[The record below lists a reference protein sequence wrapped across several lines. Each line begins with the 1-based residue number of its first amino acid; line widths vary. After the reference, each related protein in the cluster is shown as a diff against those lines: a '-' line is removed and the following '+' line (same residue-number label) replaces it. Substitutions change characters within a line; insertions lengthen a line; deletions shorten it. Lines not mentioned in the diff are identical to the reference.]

1 MGNITQVHFKD
12 GQESIYGITGL
23 KQWDKGQKLEI
34 SGLDVDEYVEVHFS
48 LQQYCG
54 TAKRM
59 LGKMVDGILHTD
71 IPAFIMEGPEYICA
85 GARTYSAYAW
95 VYVSDEESAET
106 IRKMEFV
113 IEARAKPDDY
123 AAPEDKDVIQAL
135 KEDIESKVSKSGH
148 DPDKVLATD
157 ADGNV
162 ITKDDI
168 EVDSKLSATSKNPI
182 QNKVATEELN
192 KKVNKNH
199 AVIMEKISMGRKTN
213 TNSGYHSVTL
223 GSMLE
228 ASNDNAYAEGYG
240 TKATASPSHA
250 EGMNTV
256 ASGRCSHA
264 EGEETLA
271 TDDDAHAEGYKTTA
285 SADTAHAEGWG
296 SISSNNAAHAE
307 GYHSFA
313 SGDSSHSEG
322 NDTWAQ
328 GDASHAEG
336 KSNYAIG
343 FASHVEGISNS
354 AYSEASHVQ
363 GRYASYDTL
372 EEYAHIIGNGTN
384 NEHRSNIH
392 TVDWNGNGWYKGR
405 LSQDGIPT
413 SEKDLTPKKYVD
425 DKLSDAL
432 ECIMQVNDR
441 LYEGRDLT
449 QVHAKE
455 IADFTDE
462 WNWIKERIQAR
473 NYTGIHVGDYI
484 PMNAENGNQTYNM
497 QIAGIDTY
505 YNTQDLKIGHHI
517 DFISKE
523 CYIRPFQWNTTANNN
538 GTSAKNSPYLASNIY
553 KVLGELA
560 SAVLPQEVQNQIVEK
575 KTIIE
580 RRYSSGGALTASTT
594 QSVQYI
600 GKLWLPSEYEVF
612 GSVIRGT
619 PEWSQ
624 GQAVQ
629 YPLFANSGKNRAK
642 IMVGSNKIVNWWLL
656 TTHYGDTTHICTVGK
671 NASINGASNYTI
683 YFPICFR
690 IDDSVT
696 G

>member
-1 MGNITQVHFKD
+1 MDNITQVHFKE
-12 GQESIYGITGL
+12 GQESIYGIIGL

-34 SGLDVDEYVEVHFS
+34 SGLHIDKDVEVHFS

-71 IPAFIMEGPEYICA
+71 IPSFIMEGPEYICA

-95 VYVSDEESAET
+95 VYISDEESAET
-106 IRKMEFV
+106 IRKMEFI

-123 AAPEDKDVIQAL
+123 AAPEDKDIIQAL
-135 KEDIESKVSKSGH
+135 KEDIESKADKNNSEISGS
-148 DPDKVLATD
+148 L
-157 ADGNV
+157 
-162 ITKDDI
+162 
-168 EVDSKLSATSKNPI
+168 
-182 QNKVATEELN
+182 
-192 KKVNKNH
+192 
-199 AVIMEKISMGRKTN
+199 SMGRLKGSAIGSNSATFGTN
-213 TNSGYHSVTL
+213 NVATSG
-223 GSMLE
+223 
-228 ASNDNAYAEGYG
+228 N
-240 TKATASPSHA
+240 
-250 EGMNTV
+250 
-256 ASGRCSHA
+256 
-264 EGEETLA
+264 
-271 TDDDAHAEGYKTTA
+271 
-285 SADTAHAEGWG
+285 
-296 SISSNNAAHAE
+296 
-307 GYHSFA
+307 SFA
-313 SGDSSHSEG
+313 SGYDSNATGNVSFAGNAHTTASGYASFAIGENTLASSSKSYAEG
-322 NDTWAQ
+322 HYTTSS
-328 GDASHAEG
+328 GTASHAEG
-336 KSNYAIG
+336 YSSIASDIGSHAEGFQTNATGGASHTEGANTIASGNSSHAEGQFNSAIGNYSHAEGLHNYA
-343 FASHVEGISNS
+343 
-354 AYSEASHVQ
+354 YSSSGHVQ
-363 GRYASYDTL
+363 GRYASHDTL
-372 EEYAHIIGNGTN
+372 EQYAHIIGNGTN

-413 SEKDLTPKKYVD
+413 SEKDLTPKKYID

>member
-656 TTHYGDTTHICTVGK
+656 TTYYGDTTHICTVGK

>member
-23 KQWDKGQKLEI
+23 KQWNKGQKLEI
-34 SGLDVDEYVEVHFS
+34 SGLHIDKDVEVHFS
-48 LQQYCG
+48 LSQYDG
-54 TAKRM
+54 VAKRM
-59 LGKMVDGILHTD
+59 LGKMVDGILHTY

-85 GARTYSAYAW
+85 GAGTYSAYAW

-484 PMNAENGNQTYNM
+484 PMYADGNTYNM

-505 YNTQDLKIGHHI
+505 YNMVSTNIGHHI

-523 CYIRPFQWNTTANNN
+523 LYHKPIAWNTTANNN
-538 GTSAKNSPYLASNIY
+538 GSAGKNSPYLASYIY
-553 KVLGELA
+553 ERLGQLA
-560 SAVLPQEVQNQIVEK
+560 NSSSFLPQAVRNVIVEK
-575 KTIIE
+575 KTFIE
-580 RRYSSGGALTASTT
+580 RRYSANGLLTESTT
-594 QSVQYI
+594 QSIQNI

-612 GSVIRGT
+612 GSVVRGT
-619 PEWSQ
+619 PNWSQ
-624 GQAVQ
+624 GLAVQ
-629 YPLFANSGKNRAK
+629 YPLFANSGSNRNK
-642 IMVGSNKIVNWWLL
+642 KIVNTENIAPWW
-656 TTHYGDTTHICTVGK
+656 TNTVSGGDAENVCSVGR
-671 NASINGASNYTI
+671 NASINSASNYTI
-683 YFPICFR
+683 YVPICFR
-690 IDDSVT
+690 IDNSN
-696 G
+696 